1 MLPECSFHVEFMR
14 VSTYVGLTRGK
25 IQSGNILLVVG
36 IDDLSSVQKV
46 NIRNK
51 NVPWSSQKTNLE
63 RSI

>member
-1 MLPECSFHVEFMR
+1 MLPECSFHVEFTR
-14 VSTYVGLTRGK
+14 VSAYVGLTRGK
-25 IQSGNILLVVG
+25 IQKGNIPLVVG
-36 IDDLSSVQKV
+36 IDDLSSARNV